1 MPFKPGD
8 PRPPGS
14 GRRKGVK
21 NKKPTLRS
29 FRAALAEEGFDA
41 VDELIDLY
49 RSTKDEHLQ
58 FAILK
63 LMLEYSQVKPTT
75 DLDEHE
81 ADELNSISEA
91 KLLQLAMRPETGGET
106 ENHTTSQE

>member
-1 MPFKPGD
+1 MAFKPGS
-8 PRPPGS
+8 PKPPGS
-14 GRRKGVK
+14 GRKKGTK

-29 FRAALAEEGFDA
+29 FRASLAEEGFDA

-49 RSTKDEHLQ
+49 HSTKDEHIQ

-91 KLLQLAMRPETGGET
+91 RLLQLAMGPDTGEGIE
-106 ENHTTSQE
+106 HTSSQE